1 MPAIVWVVG
10 ALVVIVGALLAVDWF
25 TAGRVKG
32 RMLVRA
38 RDGSES
44 DLNVNYTHH
53 EQTVQGIQHWDQA
66 P

>member
-44 DLNVNYTHH
+44 DSNVNYTHI
-53 EQTVQGIQHWDQA
+53 EQTTQGMQHCGN